1 MKKLNIKMIK
11 NAFLMMFALLFLAF
25 TSCDNIYDA
34 IGMGEEDEWAI
45 ADPVETVSE
54 YIKVGEK
61 VAASKVNTTSTSKAT
76 TWTLQNGMAAYEGS
90 TKGVKIADG
99 RILASAEISKD
110 FYLTVVSIKNTDT
123 TKVDVAYTIKGSA
136 DGISKYSGTDSFS
149 KKVTADTELTFK
161 FNPRSGY
168 EVLAVDGS
176 TSISAWTVKASELF
190 TFE

>member
-45 ADPVETVSE
+45 ADPVETVPE

-61 VAASKVNTTSTSKAT
+61 VDATKVTTASVNRAT
-76 TWTLQNGMAAYEGS
+76 TWTLQNGMTAYENS
-90 TKGVKIADG
+90 SKKAKISDG
-99 RILASAEISKD
+99 RILASAKISEGA
-110 FYLTVVSIKNTDT
+110 YLTVVSIKNTDT
-123 TKVDVAYTIKGSA
+123 SVVNVAYTIKGSA
-136 DGISKYSGTDSFS
+136 DGVTKYTGSSIFS
-149 KKVTADTELTFK
+149 NSVKADTELTFK

-168 EVLAVDGS
+168 EVLAVDDS

-190 TFE
+190 TFQ